1 MTVVLVAQ
9 AVATLALAG
18 LVWFVQLVH
27 YPLFA
32 RVPRDAFAA
41 YEREHAR
48 RTTWVVAPLMAVEAV
63 CAVVLLALEPGAPT
77 VLGALLLGVVWAS
90 TFLVQ
95 VPCHRIL
102 ERGWDMAAHRRLVRT
117 NWLRTGAWSARG
129 AIAIA
134 LLV

>member
-1 MTVVLVAQ
+1 MIALLVAQ
-9 AVATLALAG
+9 AAATLALVG

-32 RVPRDAFAA
+32 RVPGDAFAVH
-41 YEREHAR
+41 EREHSR
-48 RTTWVVAPLMAVEAV
+48 RTTWVVAPLMGVEAV
-63 CAVVLLALEPGAPT
+63 CAAVLLVVAPGALT
-77 VLGALLLGVVWAS
+77 ALGALLVAAIWSS

-102 ERGWDMAAHRRLVRT
+102 ERGWDEAAHRRLVRT

-129 AIAIA
+129 AIALA

>member
-1 MTVVLVAQ
+1 MTPLLAVH

-32 RVPRDAFAA
+32 RVPEEGFAG
-41 YEREHAR
+41 YEREHTR
-48 RTTWVVAPLMAVEAV
+48 RTTWIATPLMVVEAA
-63 CAVVLLALEPGAPT
+63 CAALLAVVEPQLLTAAG
-77 VLGALLLGVVWAS
+77 LLLVGGVWAS

-95 VPCHRIL
+95 VPCHRL
-102 ERGWDMAAHRRLVRT
+102 LAEGWDADAHRRLVRS
-117 NWLRTGAWSARG
+117 NWLRTGMWTVRG
-129 AIAIA
+129 AIAIV

>member
-1 MTVVLVAQ
+1 MTAILVAQ
-9 AVATLALAG
+9 AIATLALGG
-18 LVWFVQLVH
+18 LVWFVQVVH

-32 RVPRDAFAA
+32 GVPGEAFAA

-48 RTTWVVAPLMAVEAV
+48 RTTWVVAPLMGVEAV
-63 CAVVLLALEPGAPT
+63 CAAILLAVEPGALT
-77 VLGALLLGVVWAS
+77 ALGALLVAVVWAS

-102 ERGWDMAAHRRLVRT
+102 ERGWDAAAHRRLVRT

-129 AIAIA
+129 AIVVA